1 MKKILISDSIDLK
14 CKEILENAGIE
25 VTYLPEI
32 SSDEIK
38 KNIGGFN
45 GLIVRSR
52 TQVNDFLL
60 ESAINMNII
69 GRAGTG
75 CDNINISAATRKGI
89 LVMNTPGGNTIS
101 AAEHTMAL
109 MLALSR
115 NVPQA
120 NASMLAGKW
129 ERGKFKGAELSNKT
143 LGIIGLGK
151 IGKEVAHRAIPF
163 GMKVICYDPLISEE
177 SVSKLGVE
185 LVSLEELYKNSD
197 IISIHVP
204 LTKETKNIISEETL
218 SKCKKGVKIIN
229 CARGGLIDESALL
242 KFLENK
248 HVSGA
253 AFDVYKTEPPNF
265 ENPLLKHPNV
275 ITTPHLGA
283 STKEAQQKVAVQIAN
298 QIADYFNGK
307 EIKGAVNGI
316 GIEAINKKDI
326 LPFVTLSE
334 KIGKIYS
341 QLSKS
346 KLRQIDIN
354 YCGETLH
361 KFTQL
366 LSISVL
372 KGFLNDKL
380 EETVNFINAPLLAE
394 ENGII
399 INEIKSSSNIDYK
412 NLLSVTFHSKD
423 ELRKFDGTVFGNK
436 EIRIVGVNNYRIEV
450 NPEGYLLFYTNEDKP
465 GMLAIVSKVLADNN
479 INIGGLSLGRRD
491 KGDVAITVINIDNNV
506 DKMTLNKISSFKGI
520 SNVGFIKI

>member
-1 MKKILISDSIDLK
+1 MKKILISDTIDLK
-14 CKEILENAGIE
+14 CKEILEDAGIE

-32 SSDEIK
+32 LPGEIK
-38 KNIGGFN
+38 KIIGGFN

-52 TQVNDFLL
+52 TQANDSLL
-60 ESAINMNII
+60 ESAINLNII

-75 CDNINISAATRKGI
+75 CDNIDITTATRKGI

-101 AAEHTMAL
+101 AAEHTLAL
-109 MLALSR
+109 MLSLCR

-129 ERGKFKGAELSNKT
+129 ERGKFKGTELSDKT

-151 IGKEVAHRAIPF
+151 IGKEVALRAIPF
-163 GMKVICYDPLISEE
+163 GMKVICYDPLMSEE
-177 SVSKLGVE
+177 SASKLDVE
-185 LVSLEELYKNSD
+185 LVSLDELYKHSD
-197 IISIHVP
+197 IITIHVP
-204 LTKETKNIISEETL
+204 LTNETNNIISEETL
-218 SKCKKGVKIIN
+218 NKCKKGVKIIN
-229 CARGGLIDESALL
+229 CARGGLIDEAALL
-242 KFLENK
+242 KYIENG

-253 AFDVYKTEPPNF
+253 AIDVYKTEPPNF
-265 ENPLLKHPNV
+265 ENPLFKHPNV

-316 GIEAINKKDI
+316 GIEAINNKDI

-341 QLSKS
+341 QLSKNRL
-346 KLRQIDIN
+346 KQIDIN

-361 KFTQL
+361 KYSQF
-366 LSISVL
+366 LSICVL

-380 EETVNFINAPLLAE
+380 EENVNLINAPFLAK

-399 INEIKSSSNIDYK
+399 INEIKSSSDIDYK
-412 NLLSVTFHSKD
+412 NLLSITFHSKG
-423 ELRKFDGTVFGNK
+423 ELRKFDGTVFGKK

-465 GMLAIVSKVLADNN
+465 GMLAIVSKLLAENN

-491 KGDVAITVINIDNNV
+491 KGDEAFTVINIDNNV
-506 DKMTLNKISSFKGI
+506 DKNILEKIKSYKGI
-520 SNVGFIKI
+520 SNVGFIKL

>member
-14 CKEILENAGIE
+14 CKEILEEAEIE

-38 KNIGGFN
+38 EIIGEFN

-52 TQVNDFLL
+52 TQVNNLL
-60 ESAINMNII
+60 LKSATNLNII

-75 CDNINISAATRKGI
+75 CDNIDISAATRMGM

-109 MLALSR
+109 MLSLSR
-115 NVPQA
+115 YIPQA
-120 NASMLAGKW
+120 NASMISGKW
-129 ERGKFKGAELSNKT
+129 ERGKFKGEELSNKI

-151 IGKEVAHRAIPF
+151 IGKEVALRAIPF
-163 GMKVICYDPLISEE
+163 GMKVMCYDPLMSEE
-177 SVSKLGVE
+177 SASKLGVE
-185 LVSLEELYKNSD
+185 LVGLDELYKNSD

-204 LTKETKNIISEETL
+204 LTNETKNIISEETL
-218 SKCKKGVKIIN
+218 SKCKKGVKVIN
-229 CARGGLIDESALL
+229 CARGGLIDEPALL
-242 KFLENK
+242 KFLENG

-253 AFDVYKTEPPNF
+253 AIDVYTSEPPDF
-265 ENPLLKHPNV
+265 ENPLLKHPHV

-283 STKEAQQKVAVQIAN
+283 STKEAQQKVAIQIAH
-298 QIADYFNGK
+298 QFVDYFKGK
-307 EIKGAVNGI
+307 EIKGAVNGV
-316 GIEAINKKDI
+316 GIEAINNKDI

-341 QLSKS
+341 QLSKNRL
-346 KLRQIDIN
+346 KQIDIN

-380 EETVNFINAPLLAE
+380 EENVNLINAPFLAK

-423 ELRKFDGTVFGNK
+423 KLRKFDGTVFGNN
-436 EIRIVGVNNYRIEV
+436 ESRIVGVNNFRLEV
-450 NPEGYLLFYTNEDKP
+450 KPEGFLLFYTNVDKP
-465 GMLAIVSKVLADNN
+465 GMLSIVSKILADSN

-491 KGDVAITVINIDNNV
+491 KGDEAVTVINVDNSV
-506 DKMTLNKISSFKGI
+506 DKNTLDKIASYKGI
-520 SNVGFIKI
+520 SNVGFIKF

>member
-14 CKEILENAGIE
+14 CKEILEDAGIE

-32 SSDEIK
+32 LPGEIK

-52 TQVNDFLL
+52 TQANDSLL
-60 ESAINMNII
+60 ESAINLNII

-75 CDNINISAATRKGI
+75 CDNIDITTATRKGI

-101 AAEHTMAL
+101 AAEHTLAL
-109 MLALSR
+109 MLSLCR

-129 ERGKFKGAELSNKT
+129 ERGKFKGTELSDKT

-151 IGKEVAHRAIPF
+151 IGKEVALRAIPF
-163 GMKVICYDPLISEE
+163 GMKVICYDPLMSEE
-177 SVSKLGVE
+177 SASKLDVE
-185 LVSLEELYKNSD
+185 LVSLDELYKHSD
-197 IISIHVP
+197 IITIHVP
-204 LTKETKNIISEETL
+204 LTKETNNIISEETL
-218 SKCKKGVKIIN
+218 NKCKKGVKIIN
-229 CARGGLIDESALL
+229 CARGGLIDEAALL
-242 KFLENK
+242 KYIENG

-253 AFDVYKTEPPNF
+253 AIDVYKTEPPNF
-265 ENPLLKHPNV
+265 ENPLFKHPNV

-316 GIEAINKKDI
+316 GIEAINNKDI

-341 QLSKS
+341 QLSKNRL
-346 KLRQIDIN
+346 KQIDIN

-361 KFTQL
+361 KYSQF
-366 LSISVL
+366 LSICVL

-380 EETVNFINAPLLAE
+380 EENVNLINAPFLAK

-399 INEIKSSSNIDYK
+399 INEIKSSSDIDYK
-412 NLLSVTFHSKD
+412 NLLSITFHSKG
-423 ELRKFDGTVFGNK
+423 ELRKFDGTVFGKK

-465 GMLAIVSKVLADNN
+465 GMLAIVSKLLAENN

-491 KGDVAITVINIDNNV
+491 KGDEAFTVINIDNNV
-506 DKMTLNKISSFKGI
+506 DKNILEKIKSYKGI
-520 SNVGFIKI
+520 SNVGFIKL

>member
-229 CARGGLIDESALL
+229 CAR
-242 KFLENK
+242 
-248 HVSGA
+248 VW
-253 AFDVYKTEPPNF
+253 
-265 ENPLLKHPNV
+265 
-275 ITTPHLGA
+275 
-283 STKEAQQKVAVQIAN
+283 
-298 QIADYFNGK
+298 
-307 EIKGAVNGI
+307 
-316 GIEAINKKDI
+316 
-326 LPFVTLSE
+326 
-334 KIGKIYS
+334 
-341 QLSKS
+341 
-346 KLRQIDIN
+346 R
-354 YCGETLH
+354 
-361 KFTQL
+361 
-366 LSISVL
+366 SI
-372 KGFLNDKL
+372 
-380 EETVNFINAPLLAE
+380 
-394 ENGII
+394 
-399 INEIKSSSNIDYK
+399 
-412 NLLSVTFHSKD
+412 
-423 ELRKFDGTVFGNK
+423 
-436 EIRIVGVNNYRIEV
+436 
-450 NPEGYLLFYTNEDKP
+450 
-465 GMLAIVSKVLADNN
+465 N
-479 INIGGLSLGRRD
+479 IN
-491 KGDVAITVINIDNNV
+491 T
-506 DKMTLNKISSFKGI
+506 
-520 SNVGFIKI
+520 